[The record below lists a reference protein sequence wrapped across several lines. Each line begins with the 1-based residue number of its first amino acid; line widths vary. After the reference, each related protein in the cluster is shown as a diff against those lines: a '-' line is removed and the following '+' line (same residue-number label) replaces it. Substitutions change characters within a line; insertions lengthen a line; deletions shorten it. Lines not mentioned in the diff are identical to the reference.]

1 MSTFTKKIKFCES
14 REKQKY
20 NKTGILVFVLT
31 VTFFLRHKVIMFL
44 NDGLAKKE
52 LFNDGEHFA
61 WKKYETS
68 KGKRKD

>member
-44 NDGLAKKE
+44 ND
-52 LFNDGEHFA
+52 
-61 WKKYETS
+61 
-68 KGKRKD
+68 